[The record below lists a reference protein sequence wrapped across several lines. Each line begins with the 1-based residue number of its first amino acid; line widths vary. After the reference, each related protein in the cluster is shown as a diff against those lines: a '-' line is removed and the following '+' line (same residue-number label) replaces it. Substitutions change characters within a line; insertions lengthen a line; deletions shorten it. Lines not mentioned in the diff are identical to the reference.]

1 MESRRG
7 SVSPMSQRLSN
18 LLTSTVIAF
27 LLVSALAAQSLRER
41 AKREGGSATTTM
53 GFEFDVVGIPELLS
67 QSDLVLYGRV
77 VDVKPHLS
85 PDESY
90 VITDYEI
97 APLRAMKQTRLV
109 TTARPGQTTQI
120 LVSRPGGVLIEGG
133 YRLSTSVTSYPE
145 SEALKLGEEAVLF
158 LKYRAD
164 TKAYSF
170 TGGPFGVF
178 RVFDGRVQAM
188 THEAAQRRGDKPSAV
203 NAFLDELQRLQAPR

>member
-1 MESRRG
+1 M
-7 SVSPMSQRLSN
+7 N

-27 LLVSALAAQSLRER
+27 ILVSALAAQSLRER

-133 YRLSTSVTSYPE
+133 YRLSTSGLRIRS
-145 SEALKLGEEAVLF
+145 
-158 LKYRAD
+158 
-164 TKAYSF
+164 
-170 TGGPFGVF
+170 
-178 RVFDGRVQAM
+178 
-188 THEAAQRRGDKPSAV
+188 QRRLNLAGRRSYS
-203 NAFLDELQRLQAPR
+203 